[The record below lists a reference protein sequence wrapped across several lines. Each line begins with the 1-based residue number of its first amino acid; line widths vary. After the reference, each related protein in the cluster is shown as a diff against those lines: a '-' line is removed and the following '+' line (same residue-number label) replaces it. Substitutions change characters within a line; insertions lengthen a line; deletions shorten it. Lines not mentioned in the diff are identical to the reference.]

1 MGVAIDFLHCSHKR
15 PGMEDRMIPHPRL
28 ESEASW
34 RIHPNALRN
43 LRTSF
48 GQNEVEFLHGQTCGR
63 WGTQLHL
70 SFNWFLSLWPNGW
83 VVEWPSGASHFDM
96 LSPEGSGVALCW
108 LAKMLDVWKR
118 AWMKSNMI
126 TLHEK
131 RGPHQI
137 KVDSWTWSKGS
148 WCASWYDLML
158 DHWSLCKKMSCWAD
172 HVKETSLVRFL
183 NQRWIVLFNPGVGF
197 KHVLVWSQSFGGWPH
212 FGHTFFWFGWLPTTS
227 FCKCCLTEASIHLLP
242 CVDNCHWYC

>member
-1 MGVAIDFLHCSHKR
+1 MEPSCSRLGVAIDFLHCSHKR

-63 WGTQLHL
+63 RGTQLHL

-83 VVEWPSGASHFDM
+83 A
-96 LSPEGSGVALCW
+96 EGSRVALCW
-108 LAKMLDVWKR
+108 LVKMLDVWKR
-118 AWMKSNMI
+118 AWMKNMMTLM

-158 DHWSLCKKMSCWAD
+158 DHWSLCKKMSCWAH

-183 NQRWIVLFNPGVGF
+183 NQRWILLFNPGVGF
-197 KHVLVWSQSFGGWPH
+197 KFQACFGLIPIFWGMTPLWTPLFLIWVTANHQLLQMLSHWSF
-212 FGHTFFWFGWLPTTS
+212 
-227 FCKCCLTEASIHLLP
+227 HLLP